1 MRDDLLIRVAH
12 SVEPEAFGSTSEA
25 WAAAMNAAWDGDVD
39 TPEVLEV
46 QQAAASAGAWN
57 AVYVLSAVAGLET
70 SVLIDAEG
78 TVFIDWGSPGLVPLR
93 AHVGAMAPF
102 QVWVHTHPRFD
113 AYWSGTDRQ
122 SLANGTGVLRE
133 ALVLGYD
140 GVKRAR
146 NLGEDEPETERIAGV
161 PALNA
166 WSQETPTPWPAAW
179 PVEVSA

>member
-12 SVEPEAFGSTSEA
+12 SVEPESFGSTTEA

-78 TVFIDWGSPGLVPLR
+78 SVFIDWGSPGLVPLR

-146 NLGEDEPETERIAGV
+146 NLGEDEPE
-161 PALNA
+161 P
-166 WSQETPTPWPAAW
+166 
-179 PVEVSA
+179 SASRAFLPSTHGRRKRPRPGPPRGLSR

>member
-1 MRDDLLIRVAH
+1 MREDALVQVAL
-12 SVEPEAFGSTSEA
+12 SVNPEGFGCTDEE
-25 WAAAMNAAWDGDVD
+25 WAAAMGAAWDGDVD
-39 TPEVLEV
+39 TPEVLNV
-46 QQAAASAGAWN
+46 QQRAALAGAWN

-93 AHVGAMAPF
+93 AHVGALAPF

-122 SLANGTGVLRE
+122 SLANGTGVLRK

-140 GVKRAR
+140 GVKQAR
-146 NLGEDEPETERIAGV
+146 NLGDEGDAGERIGGS

-166 WSQETPTPWPAAW
+166 WSQEEPTPWPAAW
-179 PVEVSA
+179 PNEVMA

>member
-12 SVEPEAFGSTSEA
+12 SVKPEAFGTTSEA

-140 GVKRAR
+140 GVNRAR
-146 NLGEDEPETERIAGV
+146 NLGEDEPEAERISG
-161 PALNA
+161 L
-166 WSQETPTPWPAAW
+166 
-179 PVEVSA
+179 

>member
-1 MRDDLLIRVAH
+1 MKDDVLIRVAQ
-12 SVEPEAFGSTSEA
+12 SVEPDSFGCTIGEWAEAINT
-25 WAAAMNAAWDGDVD
+25 AWDGEVD
-39 TPEVLEV
+39 TPEVLKV

-113 AYWSGTDRQ
+113 AYWSLTDRQ
-122 SLANGTGVLRE
+122 SLANGTGVLNE
-133 ALVLGYD
+133 ALVLGFD

-146 NLGEDEPETERIAGV
+146 NLGEDEPDAPRIGGS
-161 PALNA
+161 PALSA
-166 WSQETPTPWPAAW
+166 WSQEDPAPWPMAW
-179 PVEVSA
+179 PAEVAA